1 MRSPFSDPFF
11 RYNRNC
17 RKKIDYL
24 EFDKLSEV
32 VRTYHSVNSLSLK
45 YELPE
50 RNLTSWIWL
59 TDDNPTLRYGHFI
72 GAYRH
77 LGFGNATTPSI
88 VLVRLYNHFFP
99 DDAKPIE
106 SRKKRQS
113 TKPNSAD
120 QINLSLQ
127 AAISDFHVATD
138 QFLQQNICPQKTDAG
153 NVPIATKNM

>member
-59 TDDNPTLRYGHFI
+59 TGTHQP
-72 GAYRH
+72 
-77 LGFGNATTPSI
+77 LGFGNASTPST